1 MPVPGHLPACLL
13 PHWPALPALLCMQVR
28 KVAYLALAERVG
40 LADMPTEDAALLIRR
55 GLNDR
60 APAVRDAVANKLVA
74 TWLDGLEGEPL
85 RLVHAL
91 NVQAHPGGLGSR

>member
-1 MPVPGHLPACLL
+1 
-13 PHWPALPALLCMQVR
+13 MQVR